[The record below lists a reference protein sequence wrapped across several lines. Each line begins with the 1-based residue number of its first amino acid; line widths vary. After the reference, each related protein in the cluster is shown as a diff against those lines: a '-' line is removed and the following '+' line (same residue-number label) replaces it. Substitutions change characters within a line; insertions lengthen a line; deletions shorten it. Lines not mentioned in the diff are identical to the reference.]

1 MTATRPTGPRRW
13 IVVAILGCAALSLG
27 HVNSPHIFI
36 EEPVGPYPAVV
47 LVHMPPAIP
56 GEAELQV
63 RLQDLRPDE
72 TVDVVTRQ
80 IPPQGEAH
88 APDWMVAEPSPVDPS
103 FFSAPVPLMV
113 HGLWQ
118 VEVAVRGTRGEGTTT
133 VPIAARMARPRSMA
147 ILLSGGLAA
156 LILLLAVTLI
166 QIMRDLGRDAHR
178 ATIESPQPHD
188 VRRGRRFAVAGLLGY
203 ALFIGFIA
211 VAWRD
216 FDGWTRFMAARS
228 LTCELTVANPP
239 AIAGSPLELTL
250 KVNGRNGR
258 PLKRAV
264 PDNGKMMHLI
274 MVNRPGAGCLFHV
287 HPEASSPGE
296 FQLRFTPPAQGR
308 YELFGDLLLDS
319 GESDTVTAS
328 LEVGPGAPSDEIGS
342 DVDGS
347 VALHTDLDRENLGSA
362 NSDVGDGLV
371 MRWADGIVPD
381 LKAGGFDRLEFELTD
396 AEGRPMEGIE
406 LYDGVAAQLLILR
419 EDFEVFARVLPTG
432 TVAEPRITTEGPDPL
447 PATASF
453 PYGFPQPGLYRLW
466 VQMKR
471 DGRVYTGVFDV
482 RVS

>member
-1 MTATRPTGPRRW
+1 MTTRPVRPRRW
-13 IVVAILGCAALSLG
+13 LVVAIVGCAALSLG

-36 EEPVGPYPAVV
+36 EKPVGPYPAVV

-72 TVDVVTRQ
+72 TVEVVTRQ

-88 APDWMVAEPSPVDPS
+88 APAWMVAEPSSVDPS
-103 FFSAPVPLMV
+103 FFTAPVPLMV

-118 VEVAVRGTRGEGTTT
+118 VEVAVRGGRGEGTTT

-156 LILLLAVTLI
+156 LVLLLAITLI

-178 ATIESPQPHD
+178 APIEAPQPRD

-203 ALFIGFIA
+203 AVFIGFIA

-228 LTCELTVANPP
+228 LTCELTVENPP
-239 AIAGSPLELTL
+239 AAAGKPLELTL
-250 KVNGRNGR
+250 QVNGRNGR

-264 PDNGKMMHLI
+264 ADHGKMMHLI
-274 MVNRPGAGCLFHV
+274 MVDRPGAGRLLHV
-287 HPEASSPGE
+287 HPEASAPGE
-296 FQLRFTPPAQGR
+296 LHFRFTPPAQGS

-319 GESDTVTAS
+319 GEGDTVTAS
-328 LEVGPGAPSDEIGS
+328 LEIGPGVPSHEIGS

-347 VALHTDLDRENLGSA
+347 VALHTDIDGENLGSA
-362 NSDVGDGLV
+362 TSDVGDGLV

-396 AEGRPMEGIE
+396 AEGRPTDGIE

-419 EDFEVFARVLPTG
+419 EDFEVFARVVPTG
-432 TVAEPRITTEGPDPL
+432 TVAQRRTSAEGSDPL
-447 PATASF
+447 PPTASF
-453 PYGFPQPGLYRLW
+453 PYGFPQAGLYRLW